1 VIYLEQREFEILIG
15 QAIASME
22 EAGYDPLA
30 QFTGYLQSGDETYI
44 TRTGD
49 ARGIVRSLDKEQI
62 AAYIEKRYKTLAG
75 GSL

>member
-1 VIYLEQREFEILIG
+1 
-15 QAIASME
+15 ME